1 MLKYKQ
7 IKYNPVQKYILK
19 QTNLISNAYKL
30 YILFNNASN
39 HTFNQLIRLIINIWM
54 TFQVQ
59 VFGNSKVFIING
71 HP

>member
-19 QTNLISNAYKL
+19 QTNLILNAYKL

-39 HTFNQLIRLIINIWM
+39 HTFNQLIRLIINI
-54 TFQVQ
+54 
-59 VFGNSKVFIING
+59 
-71 HP
+71 